1 MAEDR
6 GMTSISFP
14 TIGTGRLGFPKD
26 LVAQLL
32 CGEISKFSH
41 KRQTKRLA
49 EVVIILYSGD
59 TETQQVKKKGCN
71 FFSAAIGFEIN

>member
-59 TETQQVKKKGCN
+59 TETQQVKKKDAI
-71 FFSAAIGFEIN
+71 FFQQQ